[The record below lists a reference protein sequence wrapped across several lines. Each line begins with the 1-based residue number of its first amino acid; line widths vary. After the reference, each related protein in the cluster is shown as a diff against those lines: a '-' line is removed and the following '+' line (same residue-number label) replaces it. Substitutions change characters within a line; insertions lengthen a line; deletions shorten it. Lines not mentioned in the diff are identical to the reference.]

1 MTTSIP
7 NLYFC
12 IDSPERGVIPSS
24 CVTVR
29 GWCFA
34 PGGEAIQRIRILEG
48 NRVYEAQVRLQRPDV
63 KAAYGNLVG
72 SDCGFETSLRL
83 SSLRSELV
91 VEAEVGP
98 DSWVPLRTLKLQVL
112 HRSTLDSR
120 LGRLLMQVRSLLGSP
135 KPFKA
140 LPTADQEFLL
150 NELGQRGL
158 VGLGHLRQYAPRP
171 VILERFPAPR
181 EGTKQASTRF
191 CIVTPSFNQVRF
203 LRETAQ
209 SILNQQ
215 GTRIDYVIQDGGSK
229 DGSAELIRDLAL
241 EFSPDATN
249 RLVHTESRADKG
261 QSDAIVR
268 GFQHLKGEP
277 DDIMAYLNSDDVYMP
292 RALRFVAD
300 YFRRHPQVDVVY
312 GHRVM
317 IDENSD
323 EIGRWVCPRQAFDNL
338 NLMDLIPQETLFWRR
353 RIWDKVGGIDSHF
366 QFAMDWDLL
375 LRFQH
380 AGARMVR
387 LPYFLAMFRVH
398 NEQKTQAWMNDHGV
412 REMER
417 LRARSLNRSSEPS
430 EISAAM
436 RLAQYD
442 SAIVNS
448 MLRRGYRL

>member
-1 MTTSIP
+1 MSTSSP
-7 NLYFC
+7 NLHFC
-12 IDSPERGVIPSS
+12 IDSPEIGMIPSS

-29 GWCFA
+29 GWCFT
-34 PGGEAIQRIRILEG
+34 PGGEPIQRIRIFEG
-48 NRVYEAQVRLQRPDV
+48 SRIHEAQVKLQRPDV
-63 KAAYGNLVG
+63 KAAYGNLAG
-72 SDCGFETSLRL
+72 SDCGFEANLRL
-83 SSLRSELV
+83 SSHRSVLV
-91 VEAEVGP
+91 VKAEVEP
-98 DSWVPLRTLKLQVL
+98 DSWVTLQTLKLQVL

-120 LGRLLMQVRSLLGSP
+120 LGRLLIQVRSLLGSP
-135 KPFKA
+135 KAFAA

-158 VGLGHLRQYAPRP
+158 LGLGHLRQYAPRP

-181 EGTKQASTRF
+181 KASKERNPRF
-191 CIVTPSFNQVRF
+191 CIVTPSFNQGRF

-209 SILNQQ
+209 SVLNQQ
-215 GTRIDYVIQDGGSK
+215 GTHIDYVIQDGGSK
-229 DGSAELIRDLAL
+229 DGSADLIRDLAL

-249 RLVHTESRADKG
+249 RLVHAESRPDKG
-261 QSDAIVR
+261 QSDAIIR
-268 GFQHLKGEP
+268 GFQHLKGGP

-300 YFRRHPQVDVVY
+300 YFTRHPKVDVVY

-323 EIGRWVCPRQAFDNL
+323 EIGRWVCPRRTFDNL

-366 QFAMDWDLL
+366 HFAMDWDLL

-380 AGARMVR
+380 AGACIVR

-412 REMER
+412 QEMER
-417 LRARSLNRSSEPS
+417 LRARSLNRSAEPS
-430 EISAAM
+430 EISTAM